1 MFKIA
6 PIESPLAERRIIFSM
21 VKKQMIGRRAYTDSF
36 CRKTTQVYKN
46 ASSSSSSSSSASSSP
61 KPPTTPTA
69 GELLEMAFSVSAC

>member
-6 PIESPLAERRIIFSM
+6 PIESPLAEKRVIFST

-36 CRKTTQVYKN
+36 CRKTTQVYKS
-46 ASSSSSSSSSASSSP
+46 ASSSSSSTSSSP
-61 KPPTTPTA
+61 KPPTSPTA

>member
-36 CRKTTQVYKN
+36 CRKTTQVY
-46 ASSSSSSSSSASSSP
+46 
-61 KPPTTPTA
+61 
-69 GELLEMAFSVSAC
+69 

>member
-21 VKKQMIGRRAYTDSF
+21 VKRQMIGRRAYTDSF
-36 CRKTTQVYKN
+36 CRKTTQVYRS
-46 ASSSSSSSSSASSSP
+46 ASSSSFSSTSSP
-61 KPPTTPTA
+61 KPSPSPTA

>member
-21 VKKQMIGRRAYTDSF
+21 VKRQMIGRRAYTDSF
-36 CRKTTQVYKN
+36 CRKTTQVYRS
-46 ASSSSSSSSSASSSP
+46 ASSSSFLSTSSP
-61 KPPTTPTA
+61 KPSPSPTA

>member
-21 VKKQMIGRRAYTDSF
+21 VKRQMIGRRAYTDSF
-36 CRKTTQVYKN
+36 CRKTTQVYRS
-46 ASSSSSSSSSASSSP
+46 ASSSSSSSTSSP
-61 KPPTTPTA
+61 KPSPSPTA